1 MTSSQPFIS
10 TPFSVSSTVSRLTI
24 QSSNDRSNSKSNF
37 FDIATTNDEFSIHG
51 SQLNQR
57 PSSYV
62 ENLVSS
68 NHGRN
73 VTDGI
78 HPIDFA
84 SNTGSLMDDE
94 VQPKTPIIMSVCWK
108 SSQLGVAFYDAETC
122 IINMCADIV
131 ETEDFTMLRK
141 AITQI
146 DPDIVLTFSRQDT
159 KIYQALED
167 IKAEHSRINKSDL
180 YKIEVL
186 PTASFSSESAKHR
199 IGSLLSRIRNQ
210 SDMLEIEELMTI
222 SAKLS
227 FNNVTMISAIG
238 GLITFLENKHGSN
251 QLSESE
257 AHIHVVD
264 LQMFS
269 LAGVMHID
277 KHTFSALQIFC
288 FDDQSPPD
296 KIEHNHKKLSLFT
309 KISIE
314 DWKLIS
320 STIQAMIE
328 IGKLSQHLP
337 QSIPLFQEIVKICTT
352 GTNQN
357 LAKII
362 SDTIDLQ
369 ESKKQK
375 RFIIRPGKDT
385 QFDNDRRTY
394 NRLPEI
400 LTKVASKELERL
412 DNQVHECSVI
422 YLPQLGF
429 MLAIAKLS
437 FMRSESDFLIDG
449 LDFMFVSNDVAYY
462 KSPLTKELDESLGDT
477 QCRLLDK
484 EIEIMLQLQEVVL
497 QHKDDILSLLEKIAE
512 LDCLIALTILA
523 KQNNFIRP
531 KLTEANKIAI
541 KKGRHPLQEC
551 CLDPGKFIPNDTYI
565 EEQKD
570 RINIITGPNASGKSV
585 YLKQVGLIV
594 YMAHIGSFVPAEEAE
609 IGISDRIYTRIQTHE
624 TISVNLSAFAIEL
637 TEIATSLM
645 GATEKSLILID
656 EFGKFTSPI
665 DGLSLTIAII
675 EFWLEKRCPPK
686 ILISTHFTSIQKH
699 NILPQSDLLKYQT
712 MDTLI
717 EKDNIAYLYQLL
729 DGLSSRSLAYHV
741 AAVAH
746 IPTHVLSRGREIAE
760 AIIQGDAITRSG
772 SESTAE
778 RLKMYHTTEL

>member
-1 MTSSQPFIS
+1 MVIRCETQ
-10 TPFSVSSTVSRLTI
+10 
-24 QSSNDRSNSKSNF
+24 NDDLYCTDK
-37 FDIATTNDEFSIHG
+37 

-146 DPDIVLTFSRQDT
+146 DPDIVLTFARQDT
-159 KIYQALED
+159 KIYQALE
-167 IKAEHSRINKSDL
+167 A
-180 YKIEVL
+180 
-186 PTASFSSESAKHR
+186 SESAKHR

-277 KHTFSALQIFC
+277 KHTFRLWFIRPICEMNALRKRYDVISYFLGVQQYDVAMELHLHIR
-288 FDDQSPPD
+288 
-296 KIEHNHKKLSLFT
+296 KIRN
-309 KISIE
+309 I
-314 DWKLIS
+314 

-337 QSIPLFQEIVKICTT
+337 QSIPLFQEI
-352 GTNQN
+352 
-357 LAKII
+357 
-362 SDTIDLQ
+362 DLQ

-385 QFDNDRRTY
+385 QFDNAWIHVSHRK
-394 NRLPEI
+394 I
-400 LTKVASKELERL
+400 I
-412 DNQVHECSVI
+412 I
-422 YLPQLGF
+422 Y
-429 MLAIAKLS
+429 A
-437 FMRSESDFLIDG
+437 SESDFLIDG

-778 RLKMYHTTEL
+778 RLKIYSTIVDRFLETDLENSDMINFLQNYVIPASKDA